1 MNKLTQLMLTAIL
14 VLVAGCARAGAS
26 LLVDDASLTPPDQCQ
41 IESWG
46 REYTVGSELTTVP
59 ACTQSGTEYSLGL
72 SRFTRAADGVVLS
85 PGIKR
90 NFRDIDGHAWG
101 WALSFGS
108 SWSSRPGRLNN
119 WSLNAP
125 VTISLDAAHR
135 MLLHVNLGCG
145 KPPGARVGLS
155 GGVGLE
161 LAVTKKGSLLA
172 EAYRDR
178 SGPYAELGWRYSIGE
193 RVGLDLLFGHEGGP
207 HVADWITIG
216 MNLALP

>member
-1 MNKLTQLMLTAIL
+1 MLTAIL

-125 VTISLDAAHR
+125 VTISLDAAA
-135 MLLHVNLGCG
+135 CQ
-145 KPPGARVGLS
+145 PGLRQAAGGTGRTVRWRRSRTCRDKKGEPAGRSLS
-155 GGVGLE
+155 GSKWSVCR
-161 LAVTKKGSLLA
+161 T
-172 EAYRDR
+172 
-178 SGPYAELGWRYSIGE
+178 
-193 RVGLDLLFGHEGGP
+193 
-207 HVADWITIG
+207 G
-216 MNLALP
+216 MALQHR